1 MWTAGAWAV
10 DRNLLSKRVSN
21 SVMHELSHSVMAR
34 EKVGTKVREARG
46 WRSCRE
52 VGTNR
57 PATLIALS
65 SIRSTKPYKIV
76 EKQLQLAR
84 FKLVVRNRHY
94 TLNCTYPPRSTL
106 DAAWWFI
113 AHRDVRA

>member
-1 MWTAGAWAV
+1 MRAAGAWAV

-21 SVMHELSHSVMAR
+21 GVMRKLSHSVIAR
-34 EKVGTKVREARG
+34 EEVGTKVREARG

-52 VGTNR
+52 VGNNR

-84 FKLVVRNRHY
+84 FKLIVRNTYY
-94 TLNCTYPPRSTL
+94 TLTCTSPLRSPL
-106 DAAWWFI
+106 DPAWWII
-113 AHRDVRA
+113 AHQDVRT